1 MQAERALLTPVL
13 SVRALL
19 ADGIEKVGALGRGR
33 GQRTQS
39 SASVR

>member
-19 ADGIEKVGALGRGR
+19 ADGIEKAGALGRGR
-33 GQRTQS
+33 GQQS